1 MGTGPLASLRCAF
14 AQTLSFP
21 LLQLDWQE
29 REFIEGLVCN
39 VKKITDFLNKFDSST
54 RFRLAKVNEKLSQLE
69 NQMAYLEAAVA
80 TVRQT

>member
-1 MGTGPLASLRCAF
+1 M
-14 AQTLSFP
+14 SFP